1 MLVTA
6 GGEKSQ
12 VRGAVADDAWLQ
24 GEFITTVQNRG
35 GAIIAARKLS
45 SAASAAQAIVDHM
58 RDWVKGTPE
67 VLPPSPRQ
75 IKIVSFFFFLWSW

>member
-1 MLVTA
+1 
-6 GGEKSQ
+6 
-12 VRGAVADDAWLQ
+12 VADDAWVQ
-24 GEFITTVQNRG
+24 NEFITTVQNRG

-67 VLPPSPRQ
+67 VRTSVSPRGHSLPY
-75 IKIVSFFFFLWSW
+75 VSIS